1 MKSKQTFLLAL
12 SFFLVQFVTSQSI
25 KDLNLSNKISILN
38 DRIFFNFPDSAAI
51 NARSVSI
58 MSHDPNAERETR
70 IIFDRGDQR
79 MVFFAQEIFKLG
91 DGNTYETIKN
101 NQSEKYNYD
110 FSLIDNESGL
120 TAIQST
126 PTKWDNS
133 LGAILIN
140 QLIVLTKDSSMIR
153 IDVYIN
159 PAAYNADKE
168 NYIQLSKEVFKTLKN
183 GKRLNELDARKE
195 KHEIFGTKKAF
206 VFDLPAN
213 TLIQIDQKYDFQVF
227 RLIFF
232 STLGDTSWQSI
243 SIYTGNH
250 PSFFYP
256 DYDFE
261 EYTEKQKSDFLNK
274 TVEWL
279 YFANEEQEVYLKEQK
294 IESDNIQEGLIVHI
308 AMTGSSPEIIQ
319 QLTKIVEAIQLKE

>member
-1 MKSKQTFLLAL
+1 MKAKQNLLLTL
-12 SFFLVQFVTSQSI
+12 SIFLVQLVNSQSLI
-25 KDLNLSNKISILN
+25 ELKLSNKISILN
-38 DRIFFNFPDSAAI
+38 DRISLNFPDSAVI
-51 NARSVSI
+51 NARSVDI

-70 IIFDRGDQR
+70 IIYDKGDQR
-79 MVFFAQEIFKLG
+79 LVFFAQELFELG
-91 DGNTYETIKN
+91 NGKTVETIKK
-101 NQSEKYNYD
+101 NQSEYYNYD
-110 FSLIDNESGL
+110 FSLVQNESGL
-120 TAIQST
+120 TAVQST

-133 LGAILIN
+133 KGAILIN
-140 QLIVLTKDSSMIR
+140 QLTVLTKDSTLIR

-183 GKRLNELDARKE
+183 GKRLNEINARKE
-195 KHEIFGTKKAF
+195 KQEIFGTKKSF

-213 TLIQIDQKYDFQVF
+213 TLIQVDQKYDFQVI

-243 SIYTGNH
+243 SIYTGRH

-261 EYTEKQKSDFLNK
+261 KFTDKQKSDFLNK

-279 YFANEEQEVYLKEQK
+279 YFADKDRGVYLKEQK
-294 IESDNIQEGLIVHI
+294 IESDNIEEGLIVHI
-308 AMTGSSPEIIQ
+308 AMTGSSVEIIE
-319 QLTKIVEAIQLKE
+319 QLTKIVESIQLKE